1 MFKMVN
7 DFSKKLEKWLEKS
20 EKIVIAGIGNPI
32 RKDDAIGVKIIQE
45 LRNKVPSRVIL
56 YECETIPESFIQ
68 PIIEVHPSHVLL
80 IDVAYMKTKP
90 GEIRLVNPEN
100 ILNYSPITSHTLPL
114 RVFCEFLTKMTKA
127 KIGLLLIEPKDTKFG
142 EEISLEVQEASKRII
157 SFLIKFLNK

>member
-1 MFKMVN
+1 MVS
-7 DFSKKLEKWLEKS
+7 DFSKKLERWLEKS

-68 PIIEVHPSHVLL
+68 PIVEVNPSHVLL
-80 IDVAYMKTKP
+80 IDAAYMKTKP
-90 GEIRLVNPEN
+90 GKFRLVNPEK

-114 RVFCEFLTKMTKA
+114 RIFCELLKKLTKS
-127 KIGLLLIEPKDTKFG
+127 KIGLLLIEPKDTEFG
-142 EEISLEVQEASKRII
+142 EEISLEVQEASKKII
-157 SFLIKFLNK
+157 NFLIKFLNK

>member
-1 MFKMVN
+1 MVN

-127 KIGLLLIEPKDTKFG
+127 KIGLLLIEPKDTQFG

>member
-1 MFKMVN
+1 MVN
-7 DFSKKLEKWLEKS
+7 DFSKKLEKYLEKS

>member
-1 MFKMVN
+1 MVN

-32 RKDDAIGVKIIQE
+32 RKDDAIGIKIIQE

-127 KIGLLLIEPKDTKFG
+127 KIGLLLIEPKDTQFG

>member
-1 MFKMVN
+1 MVN

>member
-1 MFKMVN
+1 MVN

-32 RKDDAIGVKIIQE
+32 RKDDAIGIKIIQE